1 MSSGN
6 FMSAKPIKEFDSVS
20 LLDVEVGPD
29 RWDLYMIAGR
39 DIIYLLGPNSGDEW
53 AHELTEEELQDFP
66 YDIVWS
72 GGETKFEANSKKA
85 TELSKCQIFGSLPTC
100 PPLAPSWSCT
110 CTRSIRDSLIRW
122 ICPSITN
129 YCVTS
134 DWLTIWLANS
144 L

>member
-1 MSSGN
+1 MNSGN

-29 RWDLYMIAGR
+29 RWDLYMIAGK
-39 DIIYLLGPNSGDEW
+39 DIIFLLGPNSGDEW

-85 TELSKCQIFGSLPTC
+85 TELSKCQMFGSLPSSY
-100 PPLAPSWSCT
+100 LS
-110 CTRSIRDSLIRW
+110 
-122 ICPSITN
+122 
-129 YCVTS
+129 
-134 DWLTIWLANS
+134 TISTIMVLYMHTHYQG
-144 L
+144 

>member
-6 FMSAKPIKEFDSVS
+6 FLSAKPIKEYDSVS
-20 LLDVEVGPD
+20 LLDVEVGPG

-53 AHELTEEELQDFP
+53 AHLLSEEELADFP

-85 TELSKCQIFGSLPTC
+85 TELRKFLIFGSFQPI
-100 PPLAPSWSCT
+100 APSWSLTYT
-110 CTRSIRDSLIRW
+110 CSIRE
-122 ICPSITN
+122 SIIL
-129 YCVTS
+129 S
-134 DWLTIWLANS
+134 NS
-144 L
+144 TLRQNLGNDFTFTW